1 MCRLRFPPSSSS
13 IHESDPAAFVFVG
26 VMMMMMMTT
35 TTTTES
41 FCLVY
46 YFSCSFHT
54 HTHTHTHTLK
64 EEKKIISRA
73 HQSFFTLWNLRQHS
87 ASSVAT
93 AAANSSRNMLFF
105 FCLKGWEAIWLLYG
119 MYVNGPYITP
129 LCTYIEKTFDRSEKG
144 IQEII
149 ITRSPP

>member
-105 FCLKGWEAIWLLYG
+105 FVWRGGRLYG
-119 MYVNGPYITP
+119 C
-129 LCTYIEKTFDRSEKG
+129 CTGCMSMVHTSLLSVHTLKKLLTGLKKESKK
-144 IQEII
+144 
-149 ITRSPP
+149 